1 MNSVDENIRDAFI
14 AVHRTHEN
22 VNQLME
28 YCRTIANEKTNYKTV
43 NGKFLKWQWN
53 GNYYGW
59 CIDDFILLF
68 QRETDKILK
77 NEWRDGPIY
86 AMEIML
92 HNDEHFEQLPTIYL
106 SKFEY
111 EDIASWEKGCS
122 TSNHQHFYYPTKAE
136 YMDIQMIGEE
146 IYLATPEMK
155 ETADQYY
162 AGVRKVSFVQLP
174 LLSVSAENAE
184 ETIFGNFEKLYLSNY
199 SSQHQR

>member
-1 MNSVDENIRDAFI
+1 MNSVDENIRNAFI
-14 AVHRTHEN
+14 AVHKTHEN

-43 NGKFLKWQWN
+43 NGKFLKWQSSS
-53 GNYYGW
+53 NYYGW

-68 QRETDKILK
+68 QRETDAMLK
-77 NEWRDGPIY
+77 NGWRDGTVY

-92 HNDEHFEQLPTIYL
+92 HNDENLEQLPTIYL

-122 TSNHQHFYYPTKAE
+122 PSNHQHFYYPTKAKE
-136 YMDIQMIGEE
+136 DMDIQMNGEK
-146 IYLATPEMK
+146 IYSATPKMK

-162 AGVRKVSFVQLP
+162 AGVRKVSFIQLP
-174 LLSVSAENAE
+174 LMSVTAENVE
-184 ETIFGNFEKLYLSNY
+184 EAIFGNFEKLYLSN
-199 SSQHQR
+199 

>member
-1 MNSVDENIRDAFI
+1 MNSVDENIRNAFI
-14 AVHRTHEN
+14 AVHKTHEN

-68 QRETDKILK
+68 QRGTDPLLK
-77 NEWRDGPIY
+77 NEWRDGPVY

-92 HNDEHFEQLPTIYL
+92 HNDEDFKQLPTMYL

-122 TSNHQHFYYPTKAE
+122 PSNHQHFYYPTKAE

-174 LLSVSAENAE
+174 LLSVNAE

-199 SSQHQR
+199 SSRHQL

>member
-1 MNSVDENIRDAFI
+1 MNSVDENIRNAFI
-14 AVHRTHEN
+14 AVHETHKN
-22 VNQLME
+22 VDQLME
-28 YCRTIANEKTNYKTV
+28 CCRTIANEKSNYKTV

-122 TSNHQHFYYPTKAE
+122 PSNHQHFYYPTKAE

-146 IYLATPEMK
+146 IYLATPEIK

-174 LLSVSAENAE
+174 LLSVNAENAE

-199 SSQHQR
+199 SSRHQL

>member
-1 MNSVDENIRDAFI
+1 MNSVDENIRNAFI
-14 AVHRTHEN
+14 AVHITHEN

-68 QRETDKILK
+68 QRETDAMLK
-77 NEWRDGPIY
+77 NGWRDGTVY

-92 HNDEHFEQLPTIYL
+92 HNDENLEQLPTIYL

-122 TSNHQHFYYPTKAE
+122 PSNHQHFYYPTKAKE
-136 YMDIQMIGEE
+136 DMDIQMNGEK
-146 IYLATPEMK
+146 IYSATPKMK

-162 AGVRKVSFVQLP
+162 AGVRKVSFIQLP
-174 LLSVSAENAE
+174 LMSVTAENVE
-184 ETIFGNFEKLYLSNY
+184 EAIFGNFEKLYLSN
-199 SSQHQR
+199 

>member
-14 AVHRTHEN
+14 AVHKTHEN

-68 QRETDKILK
+68 QRETDAMLK
-77 NEWRDGPIY
+77 NGWRDGTVY

-92 HNDEHFEQLPTIYL
+92 HNDENLEQLPTIYL

-122 TSNHQHFYYPTKAE
+122 PSNHQHFYYPTKAKE
-136 YMDIQMIGEE
+136 DMDIQMNGEK
-146 IYLATPEMK
+146 IYSATPKMK

-162 AGVRKVSFVQLP
+162 AGVRKVSFIQLP
-174 LLSVSAENAE
+174 LMSVTAENVE
-184 ETIFGNFEKLYLSNY
+184 EAIFGNFEKLYLSN
-199 SSQHQR
+199 

>member
-1 MNSVDENIRDAFI
+1 MNSVDENIRNAFI
-14 AVHRTHEN
+14 AVHETHKN
-22 VNQLME
+22 VNELME
-28 YCRTIANEKTNYKTV
+28 YCRTIAGEKTNYISV
-43 NGKFLKWQWN
+43 NGKFLKWQS
-53 GNYYGW
+53 GSNYYGW

-68 QRETDKILK
+68 QRGTDPLLK
-77 NEWRDGPIY
+77 NEWRDGPVY

-92 HNDEHFEQLPTIYL
+92 HNDEDFKQLPTMYL

-174 LLSVSAENAE
+174 LLSVNAENAE

-199 SSQHQR
+199 SSRHQL

>member
-14 AVHRTHEN
+14 AVHKTHEN

-43 NGKFLKWQWN
+43 NGKFLKWQSSS
-53 GNYYGW
+53 NYYGW

-68 QRETDKILK
+68 QRETDAMLK
-77 NEWRDGPIY
+77 NGWRDGTVY

-92 HNDEHFEQLPTIYL
+92 HNDENLEQLPTIYL

-122 TSNHQHFYYPTKAE
+122 PSNHQHFYYPTKAKE
-136 YMDIQMIGEE
+136 DMDIQMNGEK
-146 IYLATPEMK
+146 IYSATPKMK

-162 AGVRKVSFVQLP
+162 AGVRKVSFIQLP
-174 LLSVSAENAE
+174 LMSVTAENVE
-184 ETIFGNFEKLYLSNY
+184 EAIFGNFEKLYLSN
-199 SSQHQR
+199 

>member
-1 MNSVDENIRDAFI
+1 MNSVDENIRNAFI
-14 AVHRTHEN
+14 AVHKTHEN

-122 TSNHQHFYYPTKAE
+122 TSNHQHF
-136 YMDIQMIGEE
+136 
-146 IYLATPEMK
+146 
-155 ETADQYY
+155 
-162 AGVRKVSFVQLP
+162 
-174 LLSVSAENAE
+174 LLSHKSRIYGYTNDWRGNILSYSRNERNSRSILRRSQKGKFRAI
-184 ETIFGNFEKLYLSNY
+184 TITECKC
-199 SSQHQR
+199 

>member
-1 MNSVDENIRDAFI
+1 MNSVDENIRNAFI
-14 AVHRTHEN
+14 AVHETHKN
-22 VNQLME
+22 VDMLMK
-28 YCRTIANEKTNYKTV
+28 YCRTMADEKTNYKAV
-43 NGKFLKWQWN
+43 NGKFLKWQSSS
-53 GNYYGW
+53 NYYGW

-122 TSNHQHFYYPTKAE
+122 PSNHQHFYYPTKAKE
-136 YMDIQMIGEE
+136 DMDIQMNGEK
-146 IYLATPEMK
+146 IYLATPKMK

-162 AGVRKVSFVQLP
+162 AGVRKVSFIQLP
-174 LLSVSAENAE
+174 LMSVTAENVE
-184 ETIFGNFEKLYLSNY
+184 EAIFGNFEKLYLSN
-199 SSQHQR
+199 

>member
-1 MNSVDENIRDAFI
+1 MNSVYENIRNAFI
-14 AVHRTHEN
+14 AVHETHKN
-22 VNQLME
+22 VDMLMK
-28 YCRTIANEKTNYKTV
+28 YCRTIADENTNYKTV
-43 NGKFLKWQWN
+43 NGKFLKWQSSS
-53 GNYYGW
+53 NYYGW

-68 QRETDKILK
+68 QRETDNQLR
-77 NEWRDGPIY
+77 NGWRDGPVY

-92 HNDEHFEQLPTIYL
+92 HNDEDFEQLPTVYL

-111 EDIASWEKGCS
+111 EDIALWEKGTS
-122 TSNHQHFYYPTKAE
+122 PSNHQHFYYPTKAE

-174 LLSVSAENAE
+174 LMSVTAENVE
-184 ETIFGNFEKLYLSNY
+184 EAIFGNFEKLYLSN
-199 SSQHQR
+199 

>member
-1 MNSVDENIRDAFI
+1 MNSVDENIRNAFI
-14 AVHRTHEN
+14 AVHKTHEN

-43 NGKFLKWQWN
+43 NGKFLKWQSSS
-53 GNYYGW
+53 NYYGW

-68 QRETDKILK
+68 QRETDAMLK
-77 NEWRDGPIY
+77 NGWRDGTVY

-92 HNDEHFEQLPTIYL
+92 HNDENLEQLPTIYL

>member
-1 MNSVDENIRDAFI
+1 MNSVDENIRNAFI
-14 AVHRTHEN
+14 AVHKTHKN

-28 YCRTIANEKTNYKTV
+28 CCRTIANEKSNYKTV

-68 QRETDKILK
+68 QRESDKILK

-92 HNDEHFEQLPTIYL
+92 HNDEHIERLPTIYL

-122 TSNHQHFYYPTKAE
+122 PSNHQHFYYPTKAE
-136 YMDIQMIGEE
+136 DMDIQMNREE
-146 IYLATPEMK
+146 IYLATPKMK
-155 ETADQYY
+155 KTADQYY

-174 LLSVSAENAE
+174 LMSVNVENVE
-184 ETIFGNFEKLYLSNY
+184 ETIFGNFEKLNLANFSKE
-199 SSQHQR
+199 

>member
-14 AVHRTHEN
+14 AVHKTHEN

-43 NGKFLKWQWN
+43 NGKFLKWQSSS
-53 GNYYGW
+53 NYYGW

-68 QRETDKILK
+68 QRETDAMLK
-77 NEWRDGPIY
+77 NGWRDSPVY

-92 HNDEHFEQLPTIYL
+92 HNDENLEQLPTIYL

-122 TSNHQHFYYPTKAE
+122 PSNHQHFYYPTKAKE
-136 YMDIQMIGEE
+136 DMDIQMNGEK
-146 IYLATPEMK
+146 IYLATPKMK

-162 AGVRKVSFVQLP
+162 AGVRKVSFIQLP
-174 LLSVSAENAE
+174 LMSVTAENVE
-184 ETIFGNFEKLYLSNY
+184 EAIFGNFEKLYLSN
-199 SSQHQR
+199 